1 LMRALPNVLYDRLL
15 AGRPRKQRQR
25 QT

>member
-1 LMRALPNVLYDRLL
+1 MRALPNALYDRLL